1 MKDITKVT
9 LDSTKR
15 ENARR
20 MRKENSMA
28 KKKSED
34 EKKAAGIESMS
45 PTTGMCR
52 FCQQDR
58 FVVGAGKFK
67 NQEEINEIAT
77 FECNCEEGE
86 SWRERQTSA
95 KQAKDKLAEMF
106 ISETESHAAEMYLR
120 PAIEDIAENRISSIS
135 ITLTEK
141 VSASVS
147 MNGKGQII
155 VKRKEVEVDMVAV

>member
-1 MKDITKVT
+1 MIDITKVT
-9 LDSTKR
+9 MK
-15 ENARR
+15 NAERV
-20 MRKENSMA
+20 RKETGMT

-34 EKKAAGIESMS
+34 AQKAAGIESMS
-45 PTTGMCR
+45 LTGMCR

-58 FVVGAGKFK
+58 FVVGAGKCK

-77 FECNCEEGE
+77 FECNCEEGQ
-86 SWRERQTSA
+86 SWRDRQTSA

-147 MNGKGQII
+147 INGKGQII

>member
-1 MKDITKVT
+1 MKDISKVT
-9 LDSTKR
+9 R
-15 ENARR
+15 ENAERV
-20 MRKENSMA
+20 RKETSMT
-28 KKKSED
+28 KRKSED
-34 EKKAAGIESMS
+34 AQKAAGIESMS
-45 PTTGMCR
+45 LTGMCR

-58 FVVGAGKFK
+58 FVVGAGKCK

-77 FECNCEEGE
+77 FECNCEEGQ

-95 KQAKDKLAEMF
+95 QQAKDKLAEMF
-106 ISETESHAAEMYLR
+106 ISEMERNAAEKYLR

>member
-1 MKDITKVT
+1 MKDITKAT

-28 KKKSED
+28 KKKSD
-34 EKKAAGIESMS
+34 DAQKAAGIESMS
-45 PTTGMCR
+45 LTGMCR

-58 FVVGAGKFK
+58 FVVGAGKCK

-77 FECNCEEGE
+77 FECNCEEGK

-147 MNGKGQII
+147 MNGKGKII

>member
-1 MKDITKVT
+1 MTDITKVT
-9 LDSTKR
+9 LDNTKR
-15 ENARR
+15 ENTKR

-34 EKKAAGIESMS
+34 AQKAAGIESMS
-45 PTTGMCR
+45 LTGMCR

-58 FVVGAGKFK
+58 FVVGAGKCK

-77 FECNCEEGE
+77 FECNCEEGQ
-86 SWRERQTSA
+86 SWRDRQTSA

>member
-15 ENARR
+15 ENVRR
-20 MRKENSMA
+20 VRKENSMA

-34 EKKAAGIESMS
+34 AQRAAGIESMS
-45 PTTGMCR
+45 LTGMCR

-58 FVVGAGKFK
+58 FVVGAGKCK

-106 ISETESHAAEMYLR
+106 ISETEMHAAEKYLR
-120 PAIEDIAENRISSIS
+120 PAIEDIAENKISSIS

-147 MNGKGQII
+147 MNGKGKII

>member
-1 MKDITKVT
+1 MKDITKVA

-15 ENARR
+15 ENTRR
-20 MRKENSMA
+20 MKKENSMA

-34 EKKAAGIESMS
+34 AQKAAGIESMS
-45 PTTGMCR
+45 LTGMCR

-58 FVVGAGKFK
+58 FVVGAGKCK
-67 NQEEINEIAT
+67 SQEEINEIAT

-86 SWRERQTSA
+86 SWRNRQTSA
-95 KQAKDKLAEMF
+95 QQAKDKLAEMF

>member
-1 MKDITKVT
+1 MKDISKVT
-9 LDSTKR
+9 R
-15 ENARR
+15 ENAERV
-20 MRKENSMA
+20 RKETSMT
-28 KKKSED
+28 KRKSED
-34 EKKAAGIESMS
+34 AQKAAGIESMS
-45 PTTGMCR
+45 LTGMCR

-58 FVVGAGKFK
+58 FVVGAGKCK

-77 FECNCEEGE
+77 FECNCEEGQ

-106 ISETESHAAEMYLR
+106 ISETERNAAEMYLR
-120 PAIEDIAENRISSIS
+120 QAIEDIAENRISSIS

>member
-1 MKDITKVT
+1 MIDITKVT

-15 ENARR
+15 ENAKR

-34 EKKAAGIESMS
+34 AQKAAGIESMS
-45 PTTGMCR
+45 LTGMCR

-58 FVVGAGKFK
+58 FVVGAGKCK

-77 FECNCEEGE
+77 FECDCEEGE
-86 SWRERQTSA
+86 TWRNRQTSA
-95 KQAKDKLAEMF
+95 QQAKDKLAEIF
-106 ISETESHAAEMYLR
+106 ISEAESNAAEMYLR
-120 PAIEDIAENRISSIS
+120 PAIEDIAENRIGSIS

-155 VKRKEVEVDMVAV
+155 VKRKEVEVDMVTV

>member
-1 MKDITKVT
+1 MIDITKVT

-15 ENARR
+15 ENAKR

-34 EKKAAGIESMS
+34 AQKAAGIESMS
-45 PTTGMCR
+45 LTGMCR

-58 FVVGAGKFK
+58 FVVGAGKCK

-77 FECNCEEGE
+77 FECNCEEGQ
-86 SWRERQTSA
+86 SWRDRQTSA

-141 VSASVS
+141 VSASIS